1 MPRHYRQGKG
11 RRSVTKKIG
20 LFWYLVNA
28 PGGAFHGIPWP
39 TKADADEILRA
50 VLAQHERAAPCA
62 S

>member
-1 MPRHYRQGKG
+1 MVKQ
-11 RRSVTKKIG
+11 IG
-20 LFWYLVNA
+20 LFWYIVGA
-28 PGGAFHGIPWP
+28 PGGAFYGTPWP